1 MLDRGAP
8 CASLHLSAEVYVIG
22 NHLLR
27 VARHGGVLIM
37 MQDQKL
43 SSGKESALGSHG
55 AAALLQRARAWLAE
69 SGAGR
74 FGSALL
80 SLLLLAA
87 IGWEIT
93 HVDFSQVYARL
104 PVAPVFWL
112 AFALYFWGSPA
123 IEYYILRLL
132 WNAPFS
138 GFWAVLRKMV
148 YNELVLSYLGDAYF
162 FAWLKRTLP
171 HVTTP
176 FAVVKDM
183 AIISAFMGS
192 LMTMIAILIV
202 WPFFPAVDRTGLGSS
217 VLLCLALALAS
228 GGAIAVFRKALLSL
242 SRREI
247 LWIGGL
253 FGARIIGQ
261 SACAVV
267 MWWSLLPEV
276 PVTTWI
282 LLSAVRMVSARLP
295 LVPSKDLAFAAL
307 TVAMVGPHDAIAPV
321 IVMITS
327 LILLGNILLAGALS
341 LGSWVGLVVDRR
353 TVAA

>member
-1 MLDRGAP
+1 MPRLGA
-8 CASLHLSAEVYVIG
+8 SAGSRRAFGAVYVIG

-27 VARHGGVLIM
+27 IASPRVVILM
-37 MQDQKL
+37 MTDQRRC
-43 SSGKESALGSHG
+43 SDEERALGSHG
-55 AAALLQRARAWLAE
+55 ASLLLPRMRAWLAG

-74 FGSALL
+74 VGSALL

-87 IGWEIT
+87 IAWEIT
-93 HVDFSQVYARL
+93 HVDFGQAYAQL
-104 PVAPVFWL
+104 PVTPVFWL

-132 WNAPFS
+132 WDAPFS

-162 FAWLKRTLP
+162 FAWLKLALP
-171 HVTTP
+171 HVTAP

-242 SRREI
+242 SQREI

-341 LGSWVGLVVDRR
+341 LGSWVGLVAGRR